1 MEKIFLKKY
10 ILWFFL
16 SLILSIGGPFLFR
29 LDFLDGARRVLWMLI
44 IIFGGFSLYSGY
56 FFKINRSSFWGVLI
70 FPATFSA
77 VNLIFRM
84 LSGSSLVSSDYAY
97 YFALIYLIL
106 SLFTFF
112 GDYKYKNSNEKD
124 DNPFAKNKI
133 GIIGRIKHAEK

>member
-1 MEKIFLKKY
+1 
-10 ILWFFL
+10 
-16 SLILSIGGPFLFR
+16 
-29 LDFLDGARRVLWMLI
+29 
-44 IIFGGFSLYSGY
+44 
-56 FFKINRSSFWGVLI
+56 
-70 FPATFSA
+70 
-77 VNLIFRM
+77 M